1 MLRRQN
7 EVMARLD
14 LVPEDAAADRR
25 SDTGESFIEEQTGD
39 KQLFGKLVVA
49 RIFAA
54 AFRY

>member
-1 MLRRQN
+1 
-7 EVMARLD
+7 MARLD

-54 AFRY
+54 ASRY